1 MSDAATNGTS
11 RCYRAAVIAL
21 SDISRCYGCGTRNP
35 IGLHLSQHARRV
47 DDDIVIDVSLGP
59 FFAGYPGI
67 THGGVIATMLDEAIG
82 MHAFGVLG
90 VEAPTA
96 QLNISY
102 RAPVPTETS
111 IQVRGRGT
119 REGRR
124 VHSTAEV
131 TDVAG
136 AVLASA
142 EAVMVVTGE
151 VAEETRLEYLDAL
164 GS

>member
-1 MSDAATNGTS
+1 MTT
-11 RCYRAAVIAL
+11 L
-21 SDISRCYGCGTRNP
+21 TDISRCYGCGARNP
-35 IGLHLSQHARRV
+35 NGLHLSQHARRV
-47 DDDIVIDVSLGP
+47 DDDMVIDVSLGP

-67 THGGVIATMLDEAIG
+67 AHGGVVATMLDEAIG

-102 RAPVPTETS
+102 RAPVPTETP
-111 IQVRGRGT
+111 IHIRGRGI
-119 REGRR
+119 RDGRR

-131 TDVAG
+131 TDDTG
-136 AVLASA
+136 TLLASA
-142 EAVMVVTGE
+142 EAVLVVTGE
-151 VAEETRLEYLDAL
+151 VAEETRLEYLEVL

>member
-1 MSDAATNGTS
+1 
-11 RCYRAAVIAL
+11 VIAL

-47 DDDIVIDVSLGP
+47 DDDVVIDVSLGP

-67 THGGVIATMLDEAIG
+67 AHGGVVATMLD
-82 MHAFGVLG
+82 
-90 VEAPTA
+90 
-96 QLNISY
+96 
-102 RAPVPTETS
+102 
-111 IQVRGRGT
+111 
-119 REGRR
+119 EGRR

-136 AVLASA
+136 VVLASA
-142 EAVMVVTGE
+142 EAVMVVTGD
-151 VAEETRLEYLDAL
+151 VAEETRLEYLAAL

>member
-1 MSDAATNGTS
+1 M
-11 RCYRAAVIAL
+11 IAL

-35 IGLHLSQHARRV
+35 IGLHLSRQARRV

-67 THGGVIATMLDEAIG
+67 AHGGVIATMLDEAIG

-102 RAPVPTETS
+102 RAPVPTETP

-136 AVLASA
+136 TVLASA